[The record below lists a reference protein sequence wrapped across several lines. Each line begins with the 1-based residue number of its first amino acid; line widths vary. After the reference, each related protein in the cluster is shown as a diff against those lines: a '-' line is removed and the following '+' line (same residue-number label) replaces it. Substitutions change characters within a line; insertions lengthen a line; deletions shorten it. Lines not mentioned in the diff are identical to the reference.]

1 VTDYSSQIW
10 STLRHCAPEEKRS
23 ALQCMREVENN
34 PYIGK
39 ATRLSIAGPGDRVHR
54 AHGWEILYY
63 FEPQQRLAFR
73 ILKKLESL

>member
-1 VTDYSSQIW
+1 
-10 STLRHCAPEEKRS
+10 
-23 ALQCMREVENN
+23 MREVENN